1 MNIETIAV
9 DLLIPYARN
18 SRTHSDEQVAQ
29 IAASIR
35 EFGFTNPVLIDGQDG
50 IIAGHGRVLG
60 ARKLGMSDVPC
71 IRLAHLSE
79 AQKRAYV
86 IADNKLALN
95 AGWDEKMLALELQD
109 LQGMDFD
116 LSLTGFLG
124 NEIDELLAE
133 LDATPEGNTDADAD
147 NVPEALPNVITKP
160 DDIWICGDHRVMCGD
175 CRDFGAVQN
184 LLEGSRINVAV
195 TSPPYAEQREYDVS
209 SGFKPIPPDEY
220 VDWYADVAM
229 NIMANIAEDGSYFCN
244 IKPSASGLDT
254 SLYVF
259 DLVIAHVRK
268 WGWHFATEFCWERSG
283 IPKGVTRRFKNQFEP
298 IYQFSKGDW
307 KMRPDAVRHASLNV
321 PKARGKGA
329 GATSWAKHQGNES
342 IHMTGHQ
349 GEQGFA
355 WFGENVEEGLAYPGN
370 RLPTFTGSHEALG
383 HAAAFPVGLPEF
395 FINAYSDNGDT
406 VFDPFMG
413 SGSTLMAAE
422 RTGRRGFG
430 MELSPIYCDVIV
442 RRWQQYTG
450 KQAVHADTGKTFDE
464 TAAVNTEE

>member
-133 LDATPEGNTDADAD
+133 LDATPEGETDADET
-147 NVPEALPNVITKP
+147 PEVQAEAVSVI
-160 DDIWICGDHRVMCGD
+160 GDVWQLGKHRVMCGD
-175 CRDFGAVQN
+175 STSIDSVEALMAGGLADQLITDPPYNVALGMNETPAEAKKRNRRTDGLTVMNDEMSDDDFRQFLRDAFVAADAVMKEGAVFYIWHADSEGYNFRGACKDIGWKVRQC
-184 LLEGSRINVAV
+184 LIWKKSSLVMGRQDYHWKHEPCLYGWKEGSGHLW
-195 TSPPYAEQREYDVS
+195 E
-209 SGFKPIPPDEY
+209 
-220 VDWYADVAM
+220 ADRKQTT
-229 NIMANIAEDGSYFCN
+229 ILEFD
-244 IKPSASGLDT
+244 KPSRNGVHPTMKPVDLIEYQVLNNTKGSDVVLD
-254 SLYVF
+254 L
-259 DLVIAHVRK
+259 
-268 WGWHFATEFCWERSG
+268 
-283 IPKGVTRRFKNQFEP
+283 
-298 IYQFSKGDW
+298 
-307 KMRPDAVRHASLNV
+307 
-321 PKARGKGA
+321 
-329 GATSWAKHQGNES
+329 
-342 IHMTGHQ
+342 
-349 GEQGFA
+349 
-355 WFGENVEEGLAYPGN
+355 FGGG
-370 RLPTFTGSHEALG
+370 
-383 HAAAFPVGLPEF
+383 
-395 FINAYSDNGDT
+395 
-406 VFDPFMG
+406 
-413 SGSTLMAAE
+413 GSTLIACE
-422 RTGRRGFG
+422 KTGRHARL
-430 MELSPIYCDVIV
+430 MELDPKYVDVAV
-442 RRWQQYTG
+442 RRWQNFTG